1 MGEVVGRLE
10 QWRSKLLLALGEEF
24 EARDIDRLLRGAV
37 VEPFPRR
44 AVLYSPGDISEQV
57 YLLVAGVVA
66 LAAIAPDGT
75 PVVIQLLRAGAI
87 FGYSAFLP
95 SRERQFRAEALTDI
109 EVAAVS
115 RDHFA
120 SVLAGLSPGG
130 QAAHLARFAETIG
143 RLARRQMALVAL
155 SAEDRLVSVLEDL
168 GGDFGIRDSR
178 GTVIDL
184 RLTQEML
191 AVMAGTSRQRVNAA
205 LSELCRQG
213 RIVRDGARIVLLMP
227 AHPSAA
233 PPTPGAP
240 DHVSGALRSRRRT
253 VTV

>member
-120 SVLAGLSPGG
+120 SVLAGLGPGG

-178 GTVIDL
+178 GIVIDL

-205 LSELCRQG
+205 LSELCRQR
-213 RIVRDGARIVLLMP
+213 RIVRDGARIVLLIP

-233 PPTPGAP
+233 TPAPGAP
-240 DHVSGALRSRRRT
+240 DHVTGALRSRRRT